1 MSGFYML
8 KLIQIFIICILII
21 EFFSFSLG
29 YGTHFETYKFIIL
42 ISVVIFNIILTLV
55 KKKID

>member
-8 KLIQIFIICILII
+8 KLIQIFVICILII
-21 EFFSFSLG
+21 EFLSFSLG

-42 ISVVIFNIILTLV
+42 ISVVIFNITLTLV
-55 KKKID
+55 KKK

>member
-8 KLIQIFIICILII
+8 KLIQIFITCILII

-55 KKKID
+55 KKK